1 MAKLKIKKGDNVVVL
16 SGSSKGTKGSVLKVY
31 PEKAKAI
38 VEGVNMIKKHTKPN
52 AQNPQGGIVE
62 TEAPIYVSKLALVD
76 STGKPTKVK
85 YEVKDGKKVR
95 VAKKTGKEI

>member
-1 MAKLKIKKGDNVVVL
+1 MAKLNIKKGDKVVVL
-16 SGSSKGTKGSVLKVY
+16 SGASKGTKGSVLRVF
-31 PEKAKAI
+31 PEKGKAI

-52 AQNPQGGIVE
+52 AENPQGGIVE

-76 STGKPTKVK
+76 HNGNPTRVG

-95 VAKKTGKEI
+95 IAKKTGKEI

>member
-1 MAKLKIKKGDNVVVL
+1 MSKLKIKKGDNVVVL

-38 VEGVNMIKKHTKPN
+38 VEGVNVIKKHTKPN

-76 STGKPTKVK
+76 SNGKPTRVG

>member
-1 MAKLKIKKGDNVVVL
+1 MTKLKIKKGDKVVVL
-16 SGSSKGTKGSVLKVY
+16 SGSSKGTKGSVLKVF
-31 PEKAKAI
+31 PDKGKAI
-38 VEGVNMIKKHTKPN
+38 VEGVNKIKKHTKPN
-52 AQNPQGGIVE
+52 AENPQGGIVE

-76 STGKPTKVK
+76 SNGNPTRVG

>member
-38 VEGVNMIKKHTKPN
+38 VEGVNKIKKHTKPN

-76 STGKPTKVK
+76 SNGKPTRVG
-85 YEVKDGKKVR
+85 YEIKDGKKVR
-95 VAKKTGKEI
+95 VAKKTGKAI

>member
-1 MAKLKIKKGDNVVVL
+1 L

-31 PEKAKAI
+31 PDKGKAI

-76 STGKPTKVK
+76 SNGKPTRVG
-85 YEVKDGKKVR
+85 YELKDGKKVR
-95 VAKKTGKEI
+95 IAKKTGKEI

>member
-31 PEKAKAI
+31 PDKAKAI

-76 STGKPTKVK
+76 SNGKPTRVG

>member
-1 MAKLKIKKGDNVVVL
+1 MTKLKIKKGDKVVVL

-31 PEKAKAI
+31 PDKGKAI
-38 VEGVNMIKKHTKPN
+38 VEGVNIIKKHTKPN

-62 TEAPIYVSKLALVD
+62 TEAPIYVSKLALID
-76 STGKPTKVK
+76 SNGKPTRVG

-95 VAKKTGKEI
+95 IAKKTGKAI

>member
-1 MAKLKIKKGDNVVVL
+1 MAKLKIKKGDSVVVL

-31 PEKAKAI
+31 PEKSKAI
-38 VEGVNMIKKHTKPN
+38 VEGVNVIKKHTKPN

-76 STGKPTKVK
+76 SNGKPTRVG

-95 VAKKTGKEI
+95 IAKKTGKAI

>member
-1 MAKLKIKKGDNVVVL
+1 MTKLKIKKGDKVVVL

-31 PEKAKAI
+31 PEKGKAI
-38 VEGVNMIKKHTKPN
+38 VEGVNKIKKHTKPN
-52 AQNPQGGIVE
+52 AENPQGGIVE

-76 STGKPTKVK
+76 NNGKPTKVG

-95 VAKKTGKEI
+95 IAKKTGKEI

>member
-1 MAKLKIKKGDNVVVL
+1 MKIKKGDKVVVL

-31 PEKAKAI
+31 PEKGKAI
-38 VEGVNMIKKHTKPN
+38 VEGVNKIKKHTKPN
-52 AQNPQGGIVE
+52 AENPQGGIVE

-76 STGKPTKVK
+76 SNGKPTKVG

-95 VAKKTGKEI
+95 IAKKTGKEI

>member
-38 VEGVNMIKKHTKPN
+38 VEGVNVIKKHTKPN

-76 STGKPTKVK
+76 SNGKPTRVG

>member
-31 PEKAKAI
+31 PEKSKAI
-38 VEGVNMIKKHTKPN
+38 VEGVNVIKKHTKPN

-76 STGKPTKVK
+76 SNGKPTRVG

-95 VAKKTGKEI
+95 IAKKTGKAI